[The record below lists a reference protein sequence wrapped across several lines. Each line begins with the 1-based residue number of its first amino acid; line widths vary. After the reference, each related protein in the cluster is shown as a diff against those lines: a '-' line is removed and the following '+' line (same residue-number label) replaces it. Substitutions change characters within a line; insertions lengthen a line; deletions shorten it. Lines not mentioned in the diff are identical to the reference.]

1 MITCTLNDKKYTV
14 DFITGRAL
22 REMEPAAKMYSRIVA
37 LSNAALKGETPEEAK
52 ELSIGEAM
60 DVMIRWFC
68 ILFGNQFTP
77 DDVLG
82 PLPGGPAHARH
93 RAGAHGGADAD
104 HGDTRRIPY
113 EGSEDGAPDGDRL
126 TLPDFIYSTYNSL
139 LEGGWRMDEIDRMD
153 LPGFLRIRAWNAR
166 QEQKKKAPR
175 RRYIDEVWPGL
186 KP

>member
-37 LSNAALKGETPEEAK
+37 LSNAAQRAVHRRGH
-52 ELSIGEAM
+52 G
-60 DVMIRWFC
+60 R
-68 ILFGNQFTP
+68 
-77 DDVLG
+77 DDPLVLYPVRQSVYAGRRAG

-93 RAGAHGGADAD
+93 RAGTHGGANAD
-104 HGDTRRIPY
+104 HGDPRRIPY

-166 QEQKKKAPR
+166 QEQKKKEPR
-175 RRYIDEVWPGL
+175 RRYIDEVWPGV